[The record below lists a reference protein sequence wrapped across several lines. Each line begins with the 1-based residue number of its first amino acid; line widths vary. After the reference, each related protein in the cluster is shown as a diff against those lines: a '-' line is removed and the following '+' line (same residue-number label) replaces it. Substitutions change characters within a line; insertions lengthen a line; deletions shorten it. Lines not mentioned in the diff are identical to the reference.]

1 MATMTQAAPGMRVK
15 KTTFTEVLPAE
26 ASPTDA
32 QPSKFYSDTWE
43 NVVNK
48 LTQAQWSEHL
58 VRVYRA
64 GEKWEQGAA
73 PVDNVFTGPF
83 SEEDIRARF
92 GGGKFILWMLG
103 PPKKH
108 TLVAKW
114 QVELEG
120 APIIN
125 SVPRNGQAAGTESV
139 AIEAMRL
146 YANPQ
151 FMQLQMDVMRSSML
165 TALEMVKG
173 QMPSQ
178 QNPLETLRAAKEI
191 LGGGNG
197 DHSLL
202 DTIRVLK
209 EIGVI
214 GSPEKKGIDEILGL
228 ITTLK
233 TSGLIPSGAPKADLA
248 ATFANNLPM
257 LVDRV
262 VNGLHEFRLT
272 SEANERAVRLNRG
285 EIKPG
290 DPNVI
295 DVNPTPPNSPATQAA
310 PSTTG
315 AAPTPA
321 VSGANPSQTSITPEV
336 AQTIIAQSHLHRLV
350 MGIKN
355 PKSTGQDM
363 YDYLVNAW
371 PEILDELAKMS
382 KETLL
387 AFFKNR
393 EAQIQY
399 FGADTLAEVGDD
411 PRLPKMIEDFLRIAK
426 ENAALETAATST
438 AGIV

>member
-1 MATMTQAAPGMRVK
+1 MTQPAPGTRFR
-15 KTTFTEVLPAE
+15 KTIESEVLP
-26 ASPTDA
+26 PRDPITDA
-32 QPSKFYSDTWE
+32 QPSKFYSDSWE

-48 LTQAQWSEHL
+48 LTQAQWTEHL

-125 SVPRNGQAAGTESV
+125 SVPRNGNGATGSDSV
-139 AIEAMRL
+139 AIEAMRM

-151 FMQLQMDVMRSSML
+151 FMQLQMDAMR
-165 TALEMVKG
+165 TAMITAIEMVKG
-173 QMPSQ
+173 QIPQ
-178 QNPLETLRAAKEI
+178 AQNPLETLRAAKEI
-191 LGGGNG
+191 LGGGNAEHG
-197 DHSLL
+197 LL

-209 EIGVI
+209 ELGVV
-214 GSPEKKGIDEILGL
+214 GSPEKKGVEEILSL

-233 TSGLIPSGAPKADLA
+233 TSGLIASGVPKADLA
-248 ATFANNLPM
+248 STFASNLPM
-257 LVDRV
+257 LVDRMV
-262 VNGLHEFRLT
+262 QGLSEFRKT
-272 SEANERAVRLNRG
+272 SEAQERTIRLQRG
-285 EIKPG
+285 EMKPG

-295 DVNPTPPNSPATQAA
+295 DVAPSPAPQAAAVANGANSTVAAA
-310 PSTTG
+310 PSSEST
-315 AAPTPA
+315 A
-321 VSGANPSQTSITPEV
+321 VTPEM
-336 AQTIIAQSHLHRLV
+336 AQAIIAQSHLHRLV

-363 YDYLVNAW
+363 YDYLRNAW
-371 PEILDELAKMS
+371 PEILDELVKFS
-382 KETLL
+382 KEQLL
-387 AFFKNR
+387 AFFKSR
-393 EAQIQY
+393 EAQMQY
-399 FGADTLAEVGDD
+399 FGAALLTEVADD
-411 PRLPKMIEDFLRIAK
+411 PRLPAIIEEFLKIAK
-426 ENAALETAATST
+426 ENADLEKAATPS
-438 AGIV
+438 AGVV